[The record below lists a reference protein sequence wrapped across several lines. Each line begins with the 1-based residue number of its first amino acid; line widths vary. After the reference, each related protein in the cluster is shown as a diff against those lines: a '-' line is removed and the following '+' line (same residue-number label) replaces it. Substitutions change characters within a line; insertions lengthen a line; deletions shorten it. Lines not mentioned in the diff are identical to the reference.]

1 MTQAAHT
8 AERPSLLPK
17 PPSFDDIKMYLIA
30 RLGDDIGPYLGDAPE
45 DRLSVRRMA
54 WNLVAAYAP
63 QTEAEVLHGGR
74 IVSLSFTLLDLLND
88 ARRPGHTPA
97 LKLKYATTVVAVNR
111 TICDAERTLE
121 RQKRAHCDE
130 GRQVHRITQPPH
142 DHELDARVTAMAE
155 AAMAEYRA
163 AVAERR
169 AAEAAAQAAA
179 EAVEAVPDPAP
190 DDADAAAPSDTA
202 DAPVADQEPQAAA
215 PGTVPADLA
224 AASLAALEAAYAA
237 NVSLLERMKA
247 AYKGAPPPHS
257 KAAQAIQQQQRLT
270 DSARLK
276 LAQAR
281 QAFAAQPSPEASRA
295 AA

>member
-1 MTQAAHT
+1 
-8 AERPSLLPK
+8 
-17 PPSFDDIKMYLIA
+17 A

-179 EAVEAVPDPAP
+179 EAASPAEAAAEDGDVPAAP
-190 DDADAAAPSDTA
+190 EVDATADAAAATPPDVAAGATTKDTDAIAVLDDA
-202 DAPVADQEPQAAA
+202 DVVA
-215 PGTVPADLA
+215 V
-224 AASLAALEAAYAA
+224 LEAAHAA
-237 NVSLLERMKA
+237 ARVRLEQMKA
-247 AYKGAPPPHS
+247 SYKGAPPPHS
-257 KAAQAIQQQQRLT
+257 KAAQDIQRQQRVV
-270 DSARLK
+270 DAARLK
-276 LAQAR
+276 LVQAR
-281 QAFAAQPSPEASRA
+281 QNLAVQRGPGTQRSAA
-295 AA
+295 